1 MKFKEKLKTNN
12 FLITSELF
20 PPKGTNISLFLQRA
34 KYLSCVDA
42 VNVTDNQKAS
52 MRAGS
57 LTMSKI
63 LIDNGIEP
71 ILQITSRDKNR
82 LAIQSEMLS
91 ANIFG
96 IENILLLS
104 GDHPTVGENPTAKPV
119 YDLDTIQ
126 LIRTAKILESGFD
139 LSGKKLY
146 GIPNFCLGAAINP
159 TLETKNLQYLMIEK
173 KINSGINFFQTQ
185 AIFNVESYKNFL
197 KKIKHIKTKILPGV
211 ILIKSIEF
219 MNRIKTFPGIN
230 IPDKIQNR
238 IKKSKNVLEEG
249 IKICSE
255 IITELRLFADGVHIM
270 AIGMEKYIKQI
281 VENSLK

>member
-1 MKFKEKLKTNN
+1 MKFKEKLKTND

-20 PPKGTNISLFLQRA
+20 PPKGVDISLFLQRA
-34 KYLSCVDA
+34 KNLTCVDA

-104 GDHPTVGENPTAKPV
+104 GDHPSIGDNPTAKPV

-126 LIRTAKILESGFD
+126 LIKTAKTLESGFD

-146 GIPNFCLGAAINP
+146 GTPSFCLGAAINP
-159 TLETKNLQYLMIEK
+159 TLKTKNLQYLMIEK
-173 KINSGINFFQTQ
+173 KINVGIDFFQTQ
-185 AIFNVESYKNFL
+185 AVFDIEDYKKFL
-197 KKIKHIKTKILPGV
+197 KKTKHIKTKILPGV

-219 MNRIKTFPGIN
+219 MNRIKTFPGIKIPIN
-230 IPDKIQNR
+230 IQKR
-238 IKKSKNVLEEG
+238 IKKTKNVLEEG

-255 IITELRLFADGVHIM
+255 IIKELRLFADGVHIM
-270 AIGMEKYIKQI
+270 AVGLEKYVKQI
-281 VENSLK
+281 IEDSLK

>member
-52 MRAGS
+52 VRAGS

-104 GDHPTVGENPTAKPV
+104 GDHPSVGENPTAKPV

-126 LIRTAKILESGFD
+126 LIRTAKILENGFD

-146 GIPNFCLGAAINP
+146 GIPSFCLGAAINP
-159 TLETKNLQYLMIEK
+159 TLKTKNLQYLMIEK

-185 AIFNVESYKNFL
+185 AIFNVEDYKKFL

-230 IPDKIQNR
+230 IPNKIQDR
-238 IKKSKNVLEEG
+238 IKKSKNVLEES

-255 IITELRLFADGVHIM
+255 IISELRLFADGVHIM
-270 AIGMEKYIKQI
+270 TIGMEKYIKQI